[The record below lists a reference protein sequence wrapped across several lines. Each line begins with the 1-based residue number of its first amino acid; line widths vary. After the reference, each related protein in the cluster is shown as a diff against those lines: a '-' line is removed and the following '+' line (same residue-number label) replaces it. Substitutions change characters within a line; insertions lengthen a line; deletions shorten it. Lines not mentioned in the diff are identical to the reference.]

1 MTGEVVA
8 ATLPVMWVNQVS
20 TKEENRNYLIAVAA
34 STDSKVPNAG
44 QQQLGHDLP
53 LLRRRGYVSGL
64 VVGME
69 DMPRSRLQRPA
80 PSRVGR

>member
-1 MTGEVVA
+1 MTGEVVE
-8 ATLPVMWVNQVS
+8 ATLPVMWVNLVS
-20 TKEENRNYLIAVAA
+20 TNDRIAVAA
-34 STDSKVPNAG
+34 STGSKVPNAG

-69 DMPRSRLQRPA
+69 EMPRSRWPRPA